1 MPYRVFPYRGFES
14 LPLRLTCQRHAPWL
28 PHGRT
33 LAAVPWST
41 RKLLPQPD
49 PDNMTVLTD
58 RLPNTPILPWS
69 HYDSP
74 WKSSDSAQDDGAS
87 EPTQAGDR
95 EASAADGNGDSR

>member
-1 MPYRVFPYRGFES
+1 
-14 LPLRLTCQRHAPWL
+14 
-28 PHGRT
+28 
-33 LAAVPWST
+33 
-41 RKLLPQPD
+41 
-49 PDNMTVLTD
+49 MTVLTD

-95 EASAADGNGDSR
+95 EASAADGDGDSR